1 MNYRNGGGAA
11 GMAGGGAPAV
21 GNYIPLAAA
30 PLSRTTQKY
39 YKVSPIISSAS
50 LWDLKGVGARA

>member
-1 MNYRNGGGAA
+1 
-11 GMAGGGAPAV
+11 MAGGGAPAV

-50 LWDLKGVGARA
+50 LWDLKGVGRGRRVYR